1 MMDERLRDLIER
13 ANYVHVAT
21 LMPDGSPSS
30 VAMWGGMEGDFVT
43 IFTGGSKTQK
53 AKNLARDGRVAISIV
68 DFEAILIDGEMPA
81 MVRERLTARTI
92 QAFDGLDRRGLS
104 DVVIASG
111 TVGADAGAIGGA
123 ALPLVKAFGR
133 DREVLLKDVVAQA
146 S

>member
-53 AKNLARDGRVAISIV
+53 AKNLARDRRVAISIV
-68 DFEAILIDGEMPA
+68 DFENPYRGGQIRGHVAS
-81 MVRERLTARTI
+81 T
-92 QAFDGLDRRGLS
+92 RRGDEALEAM
-104 DVVIASG
+104 DRLAVKYTGEPFPWRTDDG
-111 TVGADAGAIGGA
+111 TQYLI
-123 ALPLVKAFGR
+123 
-133 DREVLLKDVVAQA
+133 EVDSSRYSELGFTHAPK
-146 S
+146 